1 MQGYATFGTD
11 LKWDMQRKQATVMI
25 TRIVRPGHAADY
37 RRWLSETLN
46 AAEAFPNHL
55 GTIVLTPTTDA
66 NVYRFVHLFADD
78 ASLEAWE
85 KSEAHQ
91 RLSAEADRF
100 SRSSRDEATGMTAW
114 FTVAGMSPV
123 SPPPRWKMTIVIFGV
138 VYLLTASLI
147 PLQARWTP
155 PSWPFLLTNAILNGV
170 IAVAMTYALMP
181 AATRLLRDWLY

>member
-1 MQGYATFGTD
+1 
-11 LKWDMQRKQATVMI
+11 MQRKQATVMI
-25 TRIVRPGHAADY
+25 TRIVRPGHEADY

-46 AAEAFPNHL
+46 AAETFPNHL
-55 GTIVLTPTTDA
+55 GTVVLTPTTDA

-85 KSEAHQ
+85 KSEVHH

-100 SRSSRDEATGMTAW
+100 SHSSRDEAVGMTAW

-123 SPPPRWKMTIVIFGV
+123 SPPRWKMTIVIFGV
-138 VYLLTASLI
+138 VYLLTAILI
-147 PLQARWTP
+147 PLQVKWTP
-155 PSWPFLLTNAILNGV
+155 PSWPFLLTNAILNIV
-170 IAVAMTYALMP
+170 IAVAMTYAVMP